1 MFDALRENA
10 EKRMFEVI
18 DRKIDELFDNVDIN
32 WYTRPTPSLLPFSH
46 SYASL
51 CVCFIVGH
59 HKRRPR
65 SPEIGLV
72 VRFSLLLLLLRLR
85 NNRSCNVT

>member
-32 WYTRPTPSLLPFSH
+32 W
-46 SYASL
+46 
-51 CVCFIVGH
+51 CG
-59 HKRRPR
+59 
-65 SPEIGLV
+65 
-72 VRFSLLLLLLRLR
+72 
-85 NNRSCNVT
+85 